1 MFIYKAAKNLVL
13 ILERSIT
20 FFINIVIDI
29 DNVFGA
35 AICPVPHQKY
45 PADLTTSSCAEKR

>member
-1 MFIYKAAKNLVL
+1 MFIYEAAKNLVL

-20 FFINIVIDI
+20 FFINIVI